1 MRLDGFVS
9 VQPVSDQKAGTL
21 TTRPFVFLG
30 DDIQINADASNGS
43 VRVEILDANGKPID
57 GFSAADCQAL
67 RGDQLRH
74 TLRWKEKQNCRQ
86 LKGRPIRLQFYLDQS
101 KLFSFT
107 PTTHR
112 DQ

>member
-1 MRLDGFVS
+1 M
-9 VQPVSDQKAGTL
+9 
-21 TTRPFVFLG
+21 FLG

-43 VRVEILDANGKPID
+43 LRVAILDANGKPVD

-74 TLRWKEKQNCRQ
+74 KLHWKGQQNIAE
-86 LKGRPIRLQFYLDQS
+86 LKGRPIRLQFYLDQA

-112 DQ
+112 DQR